1 MRPALSPSRRLRA
14 SRSSQRGL
22 SLIGLIVL
30 GVVLVFGA
38 LLGLKVFPTVT
49 EFLAIQKAVATARG
63 APDPASIRAAFDRAA
78 AIDDITSISGRDLQI
93 ARKPGGGFS
102 VTFAYDKKI
111 PIAGPA
117 SLLIEYRGDGS
128 GPGAGK

>member
-1 MRPALSPSRRLRA
+1 MRPALILPRRPRA
-14 SRSSQRGL
+14 SRSAQRGL

-30 GVVLVFGA
+30 GVVLVFAA

-63 APDPASIRAAFDRAA
+63 ASDPAAIRAAFDRAA

-93 ARKPGGGFS
+93 TRQPGGGFA

>member
-49 EFLAIQKAVATARG
+49 EFLAIQKAVATARV
-63 APDPASIRAAFDRAA
+63 ASDPAAIRAAFDRAA

-93 ARKPGGGFS
+93 TRQPGGGFS